1 MVVKPNSIWFK
12 NMDTGVRFMNS
23 PAEIRRNTKFE
34 TIKKIQ
40 LSHIAVGKN
49 ECLSQASE
57 FVILHSHD

>member
-1 MVVKPNSIWFK
+1 
-12 NMDTGVRFMNS
+12 MNS